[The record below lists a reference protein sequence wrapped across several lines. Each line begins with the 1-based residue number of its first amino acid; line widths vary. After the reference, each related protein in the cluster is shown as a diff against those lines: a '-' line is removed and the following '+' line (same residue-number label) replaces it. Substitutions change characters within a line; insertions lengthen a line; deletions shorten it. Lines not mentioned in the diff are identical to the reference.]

1 MRSAKPL
8 SNRCGMALVLTI
20 LIVSLLTITVFDI
33 FHESWIQTVLASVY
47 RDDTRAFYAARSG
60 QDAAKLI
67 LLEDARSPIRRD
79 ALTEEWAQSTI
90 PLPIDNEYAWIEI
103 RDESG
108 KINLN
113 SLTTSRGF
121 PNERWIKI
129 FSRLLR
135 RLEINEG
142 IADSLVDWMDRDSE
156 PRPDGAEDGYYSSLK
171 NPYRAKN
178 AKLDSVDELLL
189 VRGFTPKVMDK
200 LREHVSVWGADKI
213 NINTASDMV
222 LWSLDDDM
230 TGEMVKGI
238 LRARLA
244 APFGKREDVKRIPGL
259 SEIYP
264 KIALSIDV
272 KSNIFSVKSSAT
284 FNETVKTIVAV
295 YKRSSSDVKTLFYK
309 VM

>member
-1 MRSAKPL
+1 MTIVRPL
-8 SNRCGMALVLTI
+8 SSRCGMALVLTI
-20 LIVSLLTITVFDI
+20 LVVSLLTITVFDI

-47 RDDTRAFYAARSG
+47 RDDTRALYAARSG
-60 QDAAKLI
+60 QEAAKLI

-90 PLPIDNEYAWIEI
+90 PLPIDGEYTWIEI

-121 PNERWIKI
+121 PNDRWIKI

-142 IADSLVDWMDRDSE
+142 IADSLVDWMDINSE

-238 LRARLA
+238 LRARLV
-244 APFGKREDVKRIPGL
+244 APFTKREDVKRIPGL
-259 SEIYP
+259 GEIYP
-264 KIALSIDV
+264 TIALSIDV

-295 YKRSSSDVKTLFYK
+295 YKRSSSDAKTLFYK